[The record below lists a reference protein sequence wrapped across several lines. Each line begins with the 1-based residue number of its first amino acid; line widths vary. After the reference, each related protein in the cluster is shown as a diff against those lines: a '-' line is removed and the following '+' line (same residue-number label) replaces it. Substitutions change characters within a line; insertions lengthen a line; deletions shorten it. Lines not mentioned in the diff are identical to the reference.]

1 MKKKLLP
8 VILIITASML
18 IQCTSFDPSMFK
30 KKPTARIASVEI
42 ESITLQDI
50 TFLFDVAID
59 NPYPVT
65 IRLAGVSFDFL
76 VENDRVFSSKTGR
89 EIRVERQS
97 SSTTPLSVTIT
108 YRELAR
114 AVKNYTRR
122 DYINCTIKGDIL
134 VKVPSLGI
142 PGVPPSLTFPYSV
155 KKKMPALKPNLSLA
169 NFKLHMPS
177 MKEVMESLAR
187 QGSGVSAGQAY
198 GMLDSLLSGKSSSSS
213 IDPSKIDIPIKMS
226 FDIVLKNETR
236 AAMNFTNCTYN
247 FFMDGES
254 LITGTTDKTYRRGT
268 TSVIRVMNTFSS
280 RKLSS
285 NIQNALKRSKADY
298 KLQGQAALKLPN
310 SVKKTPLMLNFDEN
324 GGLNW

>member
-1 MKKKLLP
+1 
-8 VILIITASML
+8 
-18 IQCTSFDPSMFK
+18 
-30 KKPTARIASVEI
+30 
-42 ESITLQDI
+42 
-50 TFLFDVAID
+50 
-59 NPYPVT
+59 
-65 IRLAGVSFDFL
+65 
-76 VENDRVFSSKTGR
+76 
-89 EIRVERQS
+89 
-97 SSTTPLSVTIT
+97 
-108 YRELAR
+108 
-114 AVKNYTRR
+114 
-122 DYINCTIKGDIL
+122 
-134 VKVPSLGI
+134 
-142 PGVPPSLTFPYSV
+142 
-155 KKKMPALKPNLSLA
+155 
-169 NFKLHMPS
+169 
-177 MKEVMESLAR
+177 
-187 QGSGVSAGQAY
+187 
-198 GMLDSLLSGKSSSSS
+198 
-213 IDPSKIDIPIKMS
+213 MS